1 VGKAIHKE
9 NAMKKSGM
17 KFEKSHGLRMAS
29 IAVLGLILAN
39 AATGARTANGNET
52 KVGGAMSV
60 EGKFYC
66 NVKAL
71 SAAERARHEELSK
84 KLFAKKIATLEIERG
99 YEFQYRPEDVS
110 VAEVTEWVVAES
122 KCCSFFDFHID
133 LEEQGRLVCLRLTG
147 AEGIKQFIRSEF
159 GLK

>member
-1 VGKAIHKE
+1 VEKASHKE

-17 KFEKSHGLRMAS
+17 KFEKSHGLRIAS

-39 AATGARTANGNET
+39 ADTSARTGNGNES
-52 KVGGAMSV
+52 KVGEAMTV
-60 EGKFYC
+60 QGQFYC

-71 SAAERARHEELSK
+71 NAAERTRHEELTK
-84 KLFAKKIATLEIERG
+84 KLLAKKIATLETEKG

-110 VAEVTEWVVAES
+110 VAEVAEWVVAES
-122 KCCSFFDFHID
+122 KCCTFFDFHID
-133 LEEQGRLVCLRLTG
+133 LEEEGRLVCLRLTG
-147 AEGIKQFIRSEF
+147 TDGIKQFIRSEF

>member
-1 VGKAIHKE
+1 
-9 NAMKKSGM
+9 
-17 KFEKSHGLRMAS
+17 
-29 IAVLGLILAN
+29 
-39 AATGARTANGNET
+39 
-52 KVGGAMSV
+52 MSV

-71 SAAERARHEELSK
+71 SAAERARHEELTK

-110 VAEVTEWVVAES
+110 VAEVAEWVVAES